1 MQCTSISLADFR
13 EITGTTISERV
24 DGYYDWQSTR
34 RNDGTWAYDKT
45 LQSAPLPVSKIVD
58 GCGRRFEGPNYCS
71 QDYLSLASHEAIKE
85 AAITAIQQLGVHSAG
100 SSVLLGNTTISRQ
113 LEDELADFVNYEH
126 VLLFPTGWAAGYGVV
141 KGLVRPDDWV
151 IMDALSH
158 ACLQEGAKAATSNIV
173 SVPHLDNEAF
183 EKRLARI
190 RASHPHS
197 FILAITETVF
207 SMDSDTPDFHGF
219 LDICRSYG
227 AVSLVDVAHDL
238 GCLGSKGRG
247 QLEIQNAIGGP
258 DILIGSFS
266 KTFAS
271 NGGFIA
277 TKAAAT
283 KEYLKMYSCP
293 QTFSN
298 ALSPIQAAIVRAAL
312 HIVRSAEGSQ
322 RRERL
327 YNNSRY
333 LRSQLVQNG
342 FTCLGE
348 PSAIVPVFLGP
359 DAPGLALWRNL
370 SNRGVAANF
379 VEFPGVAVNRS
390 RIRMQ
395 VQSAHT
401 NAHADRFVEELVAA
415 RDCLLEARPV
425 EAVAV

>member
-1 MQCTSISLADFR
+1 MQRTSISLADFR

-24 DGYYDWQSTR
+24 AGYYGWQSTR
-34 RNDGTWAYDKT
+34 RSDGTWAYDKT
-45 LQSAPLPVSKIVD
+45 LQSAPLPVSKVVD

-85 AAITAIQQLGVHSAG
+85 AAINAIQQLGVHSAG
-100 SSVLLGNTTISRQ
+100 SSALLGNTAISRQ

-126 VLLFPTGWAAGYGVV
+126 LLLFPTGWAAGYGVI

-158 ACLQEGAKAATSNIV
+158 ACLQEGAKAATRNIV

-207 SMDSDTPDFHGF
+207 SMDSDTPDFHRF

-238 GCLGSKGRG
+238 GCLGFNGRG

-283 KEYLKMYSCP
+283 KEYLKNVLLPPDFLKCSVANPSRNRASGASYC
-293 QTFSN
+293 
-298 ALSPIQAAIVRAAL
+298 AI
-312 HIVRSAEGSQ
+312 
-322 RRERL
+322 RRWRPA
-327 YNNSRY
+327 SRTAVQQ
-333 LRSQLVQNG
+333 QLVPA
-342 FTCLGE
+342 F
-348 PSAIVPVFLGP
+348 AIGP
-359 DAPGLALWRNL
+359 EWIHL
-370 SNRGVAANF
+370 SRRAVRYCAGISGRGRAGA
-379 VEFPGVAVNRS
+379 G
-390 RIRMQ
+390 
-395 VQSAHT
+395 
-401 NAHADRFVEELVAA
+401 
-415 RDCLLEARPV
+415 
-425 EAVAV
+425 AVAQSVKPGCCLEFCRVSGSRRQQVADQDAGSKRPHECAR

>member
-151 IMDALSH
+151 IMDVLSH

-238 GCLGSKGRG
+238 GCLGSTGRG

-277 TKAAAT
+277 TKAAAA

-401 NAHADRFVEELVAA
+401 NAHADRFVKELVAA
-415 RDCLLEARPV
+415 RECLLEADPV